1 MFAPALLAVAARG
14 RMTRNSV
21 NSPGWVSTSIEAT
34 CCLTTKPQPSHA
46 YAWSGSLRAI
56 CPRFAIEVRSGRG
69 RLWHQAY
76 PIREQP
82 YSQLDDCD
90 FLSWHQ
96 NRTFRPEI

>member
-14 RMTRNSV
+14 RMTRNSL
-21 NSPGWVSTSIEAT
+21 NSPGWVSTSIEPA
-34 CCLTTKPQPSHA
+34 CCLTTVSQLSHA
-46 YAWSGSLRAI
+46 YPWSGSLRAI
-56 CPRFAIEVRSGRG
+56 CPRFAIEVRSGPG